1 VLSFVKGEVNKNVL
15 IPNLIVSGDVMTTLR
30 RCEAETPSR
39 AVLLVLPASVPRDPN
54 KIGFVKHHLLI
65 LAVFMLTL
73 VGCADDPKPQPT
85 IIKMQTTKAVTLT
98 IGMKATEAI
107 RQVGIPCD
115 AATLNAINQG
125 ANYTLQYQGRSY
137 VFSKGVLQAIR

>member
-1 VLSFVKGEVNKNVL
+1 MK
-15 IPNLIVSGDVMTTLR
+15 
-30 RCEAETPSR
+30 AY
-39 AVLLVLPASVPRDPN
+39 LP
-54 KIGFVKHHLLI
+54 I
-65 LAVFMLTL
+65 LALIFTL
-73 VGCADDPKPQPT
+73 LGCADDPKPQPT
-85 IIKMQTTKAVTLT
+85 IIKTQTTKAVTLT

-137 VFSKGVLQAIR
+137 VFSQGVLKAIQ